1 MEELAIS
8 GFGACAELPPGMWNL
23 PGPGPGIEPMSPALA
38 GGFLTTGSP
47 GKFYSSFCLQ
57 AYGIQS
63 RCYFPVHLSSFLPIL
78 FSVAMWLLYN
88 RVTVGTFIPL
98 GSLHSL
104 VGFIW
109 GYVVCHHG
117 SKGQSLPHLHHPTHV
132 YLPRLLPFS
141 SYLFPTG
148 DQSPYILLYLFCISF
163 TNRQMQY
170 VSSNSFLR
178 AAI

>member
-8 GFGACAELPPGMWNL
+8 GFGAWAELPPGMWNL

-63 RCYFPVHLSSFLPIL
+63 RCCFPVHLSSFLPIL

-98 GSLHSL
+98 GSLHNL
-104 VGFIW
+104 VGFTFFGGMWYATTALRVSHYLISITPLTFTSPNF
-109 GYVVCHHG
+109 CP
-117 SKGQSLPHLHHPTHV
+117 SLHTCSLQGTVP
-132 YLPRLLPFS
+132 
-141 SYLFPTG
+141 
-148 DQSPYILLYLFCISF
+148 LYSAL
-163 TNRQMQY
+163 
-170 VSSNSFLR
+170 SFLYFFYKQ
-178 AAI
+178 ANAVCFLKFLS